1 MARPVGQI
9 PLEVYETIDAAV
21 QTDEALV
28 PLWHVLEH
36 EEPNPSPDLLEAL
49 QARRYRAAAQAR
61 ALGRLYAAYSEQM
74 NLAEDPFTYQYDPD
88 LEAWREGAERWAE
101 ATATD
106 APPPR
111 SATPRGSAG
120 RVPRLW
126 VRDPANSSAASPSGI

>member
-9 PLEVYETIDAAV
+9 PLEVYETIDAAA
-21 QTDEALV
+21 QMDEALV
-28 PLWHVLEH
+28 PLWQVLEL

-49 QARRYRAAAQAR
+49 QARRYRVAAQAR
-61 ALGRLYAAYSEQM
+61 ALGCLYAACSEQM
-74 NLAEDPFTYQYDPD
+74 NLAEDPFAHQYDPNF
-88 LEAWREGAERWAE
+88 EAWRESVELWAE

-111 SATPRGSAG
+111 SATPRGSVG

-126 VRDPANSSAASPSGI
+126 VRDPANSSAALPSGI